1 MEKLVIK
8 SSRWKYFLL
17 LFASLGFV
25 VAGAAMVIS
34 GEWFG
39 WVAIA
44 FFGAGVPLFVWQI
57 ADSRPRLVI
66 DERGVTDRTLG
77 VGRIAWRDVEAAYV
91 VSISGTDFIC
101 LELSDPGKYLGRLSK
116 VRRAMAAAN
125 RKMGFTDFSL
135 NLSGV
140 DARTDEVFELVMKFC
155 EASRRAPSQRPPAL
169 DP

>member
-8 SSRWKYFLL
+8 SSRWKYFLY
-17 LFASLGFV
+17 LFAALGFV
-25 VAGAAMVIS
+25 VTGAVMIAS
-34 GEWFG
+34 GERFG
-39 WVAIA
+39 WAAVV
-44 FFGAGVPLFVWQI
+44 FFGAGIPVFVWQI
-57 ADSRPRLVI
+57 VDSRPRLVI

-77 VGRIAWRDVEAAYV
+77 VGRIEWRDVEAAYV
-91 VSISGTDFIC
+91 ISISGTDFIC
-101 LELSDPGKYLGRLSK
+101 LELSAPEKYLGRLSK
-116 VRRAMAAAN
+116 VRRAMATAN

-155 EASRRAPSQRPPAL
+155 ETSRRDAAPRATAL